1 MEHEQRFTYGRAQ
14 KEETLDIIEAVK
26 KNSHKNFKQTT
37 KGFESMGDVT
47 IWDSWESQTQRKF
60 TPLT

>member
-37 KGFESMGDVT
+37 KGKAWAM
-47 IWDSWESQTQRKF
+47 
-60 TPLT
+60 